1 MRTKSIA
8 TTNFN
13 TVYYQ
18 QRRILC
24 VLDMIQKCKLD
35 NCSMTRVIT
44 DNESGELVCGNCGS
58 VLEEKLDNYNEVQ
71 AHSLEEFMSQTRT
84 GPKSSLV
91 MYDKGMYSVI
101 GNDRDSTG
109 KSLSASNK
117 ARFRRLRLWDNRS
130 KTKHSSQRTLS
141 KSLIYLNGL
150 KEKLGI
156 PQITVEV
163 AASLYRKAMSHGLT
177 RGRNSNSLMAATLY
191 VSCRQTMTPRSLQD
205 IAKVGNT
212 TKKALQKTV
221 RILIH
226 ELGLDVPQYNMS
238 SFITKISN
246 NLGINEKIKR
256 HALNILDQAQVKQIT
271 GGKHPIGQAAASLYL
286 AVMLNGV
293 HVSQTQISKIS
304 GVTGVTLRT
313 RMKTIQKALG
323 LKLLKD

>member
-1 MRTKSIA
+1 MLKT
-8 TTNFN
+8 
-13 TVYYQ
+13 
-18 QRRILC
+18 
-24 VLDMIQKCKLD
+24 IQKCKLD
-35 NCSMTRVIT
+35 NCSMTKVIT
-44 DNESGELVCGNCGS
+44 DNESGELVCSNCGS
-58 VLEEKLDNYNEVQ
+58 VLEEKLDNHNE
-71 AHSLEEFMSQTRT
+71 ATAYSLEEFMTQTRT
-84 GPKSSLV
+84 GSKSSLA

-130 KTKHSSQRTLS
+130 KTRHSSQRTLS

-156 PQITVEV
+156 PQITIEV
-163 AASLYRKAMSHGLT
+163 TASLYRKASSQRLT
-177 RGRNSNSLMAATLY
+177 RGRNSNSLMAAALY
-191 VSCRQTMTPRSLQD
+191 VSCRQNMTPRSLHD

-221 RILIH
+221 RVLIH
-226 ELGLDVPQYNMS
+226 ELKLDIPQYNTS

-246 NLGINEKIKR
+246 DLGINEKTKR
-256 HALNILDQAQVKQIT
+256 HALSILEQAQVKEIT

-286 AVMLNGV
+286 AVLLDGG
-293 HVSQTQISKIS
+293 HTSQTKISKMS
-304 GVTGVTLRT
+304 GVSGVTLRT
-313 RMKTIQKALG
+313 RMKTIKKALG